1 MRIRRTFARRRVLA
15 ILAASCAWLGV
26 PGLRVLSGSGA
37 ADAAPLS
44 LILAGLFTDRR
55 SAGAVGAAYLRSVD
69 DAEARPER
77 LMRSILGD
85 SPATMGQAELKQV
98 IGTRIRGDFTENA
111 VVVVDGW
118 MLSRTEARLCALI
131 ALAERPAE
139 A

>member
-1 MRIRRTFARRRVLA
+1 VRIRGTFGRRRMLA
-15 ILAASCAWLGV
+15 ILAASCAWFGV

-44 LILAGLFTDRR
+44 PTLAGLFTDRC
-55 SAGAVGAAYLRSVD
+55 SAEAVGAAYLRSVD
-69 DAEARPER
+69 DAEARPEW
-77 LMRSILGD
+77 LVRSILGD
-85 SPATMGQAELKQV
+85 GPATMDQAELKRV
-98 IGTRIRGDFTENA
+98 IGTRIRRDFTENA
-111 VVVVDGW
+111 VVMVDGW